1 MEFDDGF
8 YDPTVLEILETL
20 NDLVKNSLVRVY
32 DFYFFVYCG
41 YVGILVAI
49 CPREIGV

>member
-20 NDLVKNSLVRVY
+20 NDFVKNSLVRVY
-32 DFYFFVYCG
+32 DFYFLFIAGMLEY
-41 YVGILVAI
+41 
-49 CPREIGV
+49 